1 MGAGQIIVTGTA
13 ADKFRLEI
21 AEELGAAATINV
33 EKEDPVDRVHQLTN
47 GRKADIVLD
56 VSMGST
62 EPLIQGV
69 EMLKKGGTLVVAGV
83 KTHNAL
89 NNFYSDKLLFNEIS
103 MLGVLSSDWE
113 DTARAIE
120 ILTDKWQELGK
131 LCTHNYTLDEAE
143 KAVQLL
149 GREIQDGDEPIHIHL
164 DTTKAP

>member
-13 ADKFRLEI
+13 ADTYRLEI
-21 AEELGAAATINV
+21 AKELGADATINV
-33 EKEDPVDRVHQLTN
+33 QEEDPVERVHELTV
-47 GRKADIVLD
+47 GKKADIVLD
-56 VSMGST
+56 VSMGSV

-69 EMLKKGGTLVVAGV
+69 EMLRKGGTLVVAGV

-120 ILTDKWQELGK
+120 ILTDKWQDLGK
-131 LCTHNYTLDEAE
+131 LCTHNYSLGDAE
-143 KAVQLL
+143 KAFSASP
-149 GREIQDGDEPIHIHL
+149 RE
-164 DTTKAP
+164 